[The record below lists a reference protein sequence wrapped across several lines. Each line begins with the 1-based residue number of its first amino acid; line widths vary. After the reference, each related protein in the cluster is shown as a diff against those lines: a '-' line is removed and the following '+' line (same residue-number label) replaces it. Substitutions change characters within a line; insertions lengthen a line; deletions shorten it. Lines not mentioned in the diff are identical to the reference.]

1 MKELNKALEAIGAK
15 ARLSLIADVVH
26 KMKMK
31 TRIYSLIALCLLINA
46 DISDALPSFSWES
59 AAHSIYPQQ
68 DMVPVIASIQ
78 FIGTCLYLEESIHV
92 QSIGASVFGASDDTT
107 LFMALISMDSS
118 SSLPSGNPFTE
129 DEVLAHTTLNIG
141 TELNDYWAAMD
152 ISLAP
157 GYYGLVIGSGLYG
170 TTGAGAMPNNNY
182 DHLFSEYFSWTSVS
196 PYNPYDPIPLADDGA
211 WYSGGDGYRFLME
224 GDVIPEPSSI
234 LLLLTGI
241 PFLVTKKKMHN
252 KRLQAIGAKARLQPE
267 P

>member
-1 MKELNKALEAIGAK
+1 
-15 ARLSLIADVVH
+15 
-26 KMKMK
+26 
-31 TRIYSLIALCLLINA
+31 
-46 DISDALPSFSWES
+46 
-59 AAHSIYPQQ
+59 
-68 DMVPVIASIQ
+68 
-78 FIGTCLYLEESIHV
+78 
-92 QSIGASVFGASDDTT
+92 
-107 LFMALISMDSS
+107 
-118 SSLPSGNPFTE
+118 
-129 DEVLAHTTLNIG
+129 
-141 TELNDYWAAMD
+141 
-152 ISLAP
+152 
-157 GYYGLVIGSGLYG
+157 
-170 TTGAGAMPNNNY
+170 MPNNNY